1 MFTTRADWPVS
12 ERTVKV
18 VIDCAV
24 TDEYWAPTSEFVS
37 PMAVRSAICAS
48 SGASPIH
55 RRVGVTPATDETS
68 PAGESSGPDAER
80 VTKSYRRAGTRAA
93 SISTTCVSSLR
104 ELMPSFRNT
113 ARRW

>member
-37 PMAVRSAICAS
+37 PMAVRSAIWRIPDS
-48 SGASPIH
+48 SPS
-55 RRVGVTPATDETS
+55 RCD
-68 PAGESSGPDAER
+68 AGHG
-80 VTKSYRRAGTRAA
+80 
-93 SISTTCVSSLR
+93 
-104 ELMPSFRNT
+104 
-113 ARRW
+113 